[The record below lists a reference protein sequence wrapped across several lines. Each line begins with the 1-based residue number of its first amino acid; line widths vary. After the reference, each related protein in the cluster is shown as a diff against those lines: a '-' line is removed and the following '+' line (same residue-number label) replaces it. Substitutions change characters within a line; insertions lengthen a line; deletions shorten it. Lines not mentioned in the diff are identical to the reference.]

1 MAAPYLQ
8 HQPWSAWTRDE
19 RFFCSVLY
27 SDAQAN
33 PAEFAAIVQRLS
45 GVTLHGAQWDLG
57 FEVCFYRDYL
67 WQLKPRAASY
77 EAFATSIGLPRTPSL
92 KRTFDLCLFGES
104 QLVVIEAKVCE
115 GFTLSQNSE
124 FADDRGMI
132 TSLPGFDAVDV
143 VLIGLASQSYLDGR
157 GPRDEPGDRQALKV
171 FDGTMS
177 WGALAREFS
186 GETARLMQQ
195 ADEMYGM
202 LPGQFLGGPS

>member
-1 MAAPYLQ
+1 MAAPYLKNK
-8 HQPWSAWTRDE
+8 PWSAWTRDE

-27 SDAQAN
+27 ADAHSN
-33 PAEFAAIVQRLS
+33 PAEFAAIVGRLS
-45 GVTLHGAQWDLG
+45 GVALRGGQWDLG

-67 WQLKPRAASY
+67 WQLKQKSASY
-77 EAFATSIGLPRTPSL
+77 EAFAASLGLPRTPSL

-115 GFTLSQNSE
+115 GFTLSQNTE
-124 FADDRGMI
+124 FDDDRAMI
-132 TSLPGFDAVDV
+132 AGLPGFEGVEV

-157 GPRDEPGDRQALKV
+157 GPRDESGNRQALTV

-177 WGALAREFS
+177 WGALASEFK
-186 GETARLMQQ
+186 GESSQLLRQ

-202 LPGQFLGGPS
+202 RPGQFLGGPS